1 MYLKT
6 IRLRNIKCFKELKL
20 DFSVDLLSQDLSR
33 EGMSVRRWTTLF
45 GKNALGKSILLQAMG
60 AVLAGPSAMRELLP
74 VAEGWLRV
82 GEPYGEIYAELL
94 WSEGDAAPPGP
105 KRYKP
110 YVMQYLVSG
119 SDPSKLPA
127 SVIEKPTVA
136 EMVLWSGDPG
146 ATKADAKT
154 RQRDQNT
161 KDRRLLQETAYA
173 ENAQGGWL
181 ACGYGPFRRLSGG
194 SEQSNSIVS
203 AGRRAARFVTLF
215 REDAALTNA
224 TKWLTELHNTANEHD
239 YRSQKTLEI
248 VKHSLATQ
256 LFPEYAELKVMA
268 KSVFLKRNGSTEILF
283 QNLSDGYRSML
294 ALSIDLLHW
303 LTEAFPNEQNPLD
316 CSGVALI
323 DELDTHLHPTW
334 QRMIGH
340 WLREKFP
347 NIQFIIATHSLFL
360 AQVADPESG
369 VAAPGAEGVGKSL
382 GNIRLKETAQGV
394 IAEPSAEAAR
404 LLGPEQILQSDLFD
418 MSTMLSPQV
427 EQKLERFDQLR
438 QKQMGSTL
446 SPGESQELK
455 ELQLELELLP
465 SASTAEGRAV
475 GAALKAAVQKLASKI
490 GEIE

>member
-1 MYLKT
+1 MYLKK
-6 IRLRNIKCFKELKL
+6 IILKNVKCFKELEL
-20 DFSVDLLSQDLSR
+20 DFSVDILDR
-33 EGMSVRRWTTLF
+33 YVAGPENVRLWTTLF
-45 GKNALGKSILLQAMG
+45 GKNALGKSTLLQAMG

-127 SVIEKPTVA
+127 SVVEKPTVA
-136 EMVLWSGDPG
+136 EMVPWSGEPG
-146 ATKADAKT
+146 ASKADART

-161 KDRRLLQETAYA
+161 KDRRLLQETAYT
-173 ENAQGGWL
+173 ESTQGWL

-224 TKWLTELHNTANEHD
+224 TKWLTELHNTAREND
-239 YRSQKTLEI
+239 LRSRQTLEI
-248 VKHSLATQ
+248 VKHSLATK
-256 LFPEYAELKVMA
+256 LFPEQAELNVTA
-268 KSVFLKRNGSTEILF
+268 KSAFLKRNGSTEILF

-303 LTEAFPNEQNPLD
+303 LTEAFPNADDPLI

-323 DELDTHLHPTW
+323 DELDTHLHPSW
-334 QRMIGH
+334 QRVIGH

-347 NIQFIIATHSLFL
+347 NIQFIIATHSPFI

-369 VAAPGAEGVGKSL
+369 VRAPDLDRIGPSH
-382 GNIRLKETAQGV
+382 GNIRLKETAHGV

-418 MSTMLSPQV
+418 MSTVLSPQV
-427 EQKLERFDQLR
+427 EQKMERADELS
-438 QKQMGSTL
+438 QKQTGSTL
-446 SPGESQELK
+446 SPEESTELK
-455 ELQLELELLP
+455 KLQTELEFLP
-465 SASTAEGRAV
+465 AAATAEGRAV
-475 GAALKAAVQKLASKI
+475 GAALQSAVQKLAGKI

>member
-20 DFSVDLLSQDLSR
+20 DFSEDLLNRDLNKP
-33 EGMSVRRWTTLF
+33 ESVRRWTTLF
-45 GKNALGKSILLQAMG
+45 GKNALGKSTLLQAMG

-82 GEPYGEIYAELL
+82 GAPYGEIYAELL
-94 WSEGDAAPPGP
+94 WGEGDAAPPGP

-127 SVIEKPTVA
+127 SVVEKPTVA
-136 EMVLWSGDPG
+136 EMVPWSGDPG

-161 KDRRLLQETAYA
+161 KDRRLLQETAYN
-173 ENAQGGWL
+173 ETNNQGWL

-224 TKWLTELHNTANEHD
+224 TKWLTELHNTAREGD
-239 YRSQKTLEI
+239 PRSQKTLEI
-248 VKHSLATQ
+248 VKQSLATK
-256 LFPEYAELKVMA
+256 LFPEQAELNVTA
-268 KSVFLKRNGSTEILF
+268 KSAFLRRNGSTEILF

-294 ALSIDLLHW
+294 ALSVDLLHW
-303 LTEAFPNEQNPLD
+303 LTEAFPNEENPLN
-316 CSGVALI
+316 CAGVALI
-323 DELDTHLHPTW
+323 DELDTHLHPSW

-340 WLREKFP
+340 WLRAKFP
-347 NIQFIIATHSLFL
+347 NIQFIIATHSPFI
-360 AQVADPESG
+360 AQVADPEAG
-369 VAAPGAEGVGKSL
+369 VAAPGAEGVCQSA
-382 GNIRLKETAQGV
+382 GNIRLKETAEGV
-394 IAEPSAEAAR
+394 IAEPSEEAAR

-418 MSTMLSPQV
+418 MATVLSPQV
-427 EQKLERFDQLR
+427 EQDLGRFDELK
-438 QKQMGSTL
+438 QKQTGGPL
-446 SPGESQELK
+446 SPEEGEELK
-455 ELQLELELLP
+455 RLQLELELLP
-465 SASTAEGRAV
+465 AASTAEGRVA
-475 GAALKAAVQKLASKI
+475 GATLRNAVQKLAGKI
-490 GEIE
+490 RDLE